1 MSFPAIVAPRPEV
14 YNSGLALELIALT
27 VGLAAL
33 FVLIRS
39 ILLRANRKDPNTA
52 TGLACF
58 TVGAAGV
65 AALTMGD
72 SGLWVCAAVGAAGFA
87 LALGLSAYDTL
98 TGRTLREREAEA
110 MEREERA
117 NLESEFSA
125 QVIAR
130 NNERRA
136 ASELKKIGRND

>member
-39 ILLRANRKDPNTA
+39 IMLRGSPKDANTA
-52 TGLACF
+52 TGMACF
-58 TVGAAGV
+58 FVGAAGV

-72 SGLWVCAAVGAAGFA
+72 SGVWVSAAVGATGFA

-117 NLESEFSA
+117 NLESAFSA

-130 NNERRA
+130 NDARRA